1 VSPQEAIAQALFD
14 PSTTT
19 LDIAQVAVLLGI
31 SKSHC
36 YHTVLE
42 EGAVAGV
49 PVIRV
54 GSRIKVPAEP
64 IRRLLGVNT
73 TVQIPESQ
81 GQSAVSHGWTGF

>member
-1 VSPQEAIAQALFD
+1 MSPQELIVHALFA
-14 PSTTT
+14 PTTTT
-19 LDIAQVAVLLGI
+19 LDIAEVAVLLGV

-36 YHTVLE
+36 YQTVLE

-73 TVQIPESQ
+73 TAQIPESQ
-81 GQSAVSHGWTGF
+81 LQPAVGHGRPGI

>member
-1 VSPQEAIAQALFD
+1 MSPQEAIAQALFD

-64 IRRLLGVNT
+64 IRRLLGITQPGKFPGVEN
-73 TVQIPESQ
+73 V
-81 GQSAVSHGWTGF
+81 G